1 MRPPISSFRQLARA
15 LPACL
20 AMSLLV
26 VSCSC
31 SVEVPAASSDLSSID
46 TNKPATA
53 AVVSSPTVSTVSAGD
68 TAQATVGAG
77 DTAQATVGAKIRF
90 RTLVHDFGKVDDTD
104 ELDYKF
110 KFTNEGSG
118 VLEIKE
124 VKPSC
129 GCTTTKLE
137 KMVYEPGE
145 EGDVELIFKPKGYGQ
160 QTKTITVK
168 SNSAGSE
175 RVIVRIKAEVTP
187 FVQFEP
193 RFIRFTEVPTTEG
206 RQEEVTVTC
215 RDPEAIFGS
224 PQCSNPNFEVHWTSP
239 PLNGTGKFL
248 VRLKPGAPR
257 GSVINKVNL
266 QVQGTPKPGALS
278 IRHPAQISASA
289 AVFGSIIIDPVYL
302 SVGGINSGGRV
313 DKSVELRRP
322 NDQPFAIL
330 AVELKDSTMPNLEV
344 SVTPKGAGWTVRV
357 QGSAGTYQGLVR
369 GNVVLTTDVPGDP
382 TLKIPVQG
390 AVRPDPKK

>member
-1 MRPPISSFRQLARA
+1 MRPTISNFRQFARA

-20 AMSLLV
+20 AMSLLP

-31 SVEVPAASSDLSSID
+31 SVEVPAASSDLSSIN

-53 AVVSSPTVSTVSAGD
+53 AVVSPSTASTGSAGD
-68 TAQATVGAG
+68 TAQVA
-77 DTAQATVGAKIRF
+77 VGAKIRF
-90 RTLVHDFGKVDDTD
+90 RTPLHDFGKVDDTD
-104 ELDYKF
+104 ELHYKF

-145 EGDVELIFKPKGYGQ
+145 EGEVELVFHPKGYGPQ
-160 QTKTITVK
+160 IKTITIK
-168 SNSAGSE
+168 SNSVGSE
-175 RVIVRIKAEVTP
+175 RIIVRIKSDVTP

-193 RFIRFTEVPTTEG
+193 RAVRFTEVPTTEG

-224 PQCSNPNFEVHWTSP
+224 PQCTNPNFEVYWTSP

-257 GSVINKVNL
+257 GNAINKVNL
-266 QVQGTPKPGALS
+266 DVQGTPKPGALS
-278 IRHPAQISASA
+278 IRHPAQLTASA
-289 AVFGSIIIDPVYL
+289 AVFGSIIIDPVFL
-302 SVGGINSGGRV
+302 SVGGINPGGRV
-313 DKSVELRRP
+313 DKSVELKRP

-330 AVELKDSTMPNLEV
+330 TVELKNPTPPNLEV

-357 QGSAGTYQGLVR
+357 QGSAGSYQGLVR
-369 GNVVLTTDVPGDP
+369 GNVVL
-382 TLKIPVQG
+382 VQT
-390 AVRPDPKK
+390 